1 MAATCSG
8 RSHPSTRAA
17 PTLGKTHH
25 AKFVHVSSAA
35 VTCHAALC
43 QAALAWY
50 TLVDTQQGTSVL
62 QVHREP
68 PSTHQAAQWPDHSW
82 CSQNEEVRLQACGM
96 PHSFPGQSFRCTW
109 AAVKLCQH
117 ASQARE
123 QSACRLQ
130 VSPMGNGSGCVWL
143 PNQGTCRTGSERR
156 YANGGSETQGMFYAA
171 WCSWLVQVQ
180 ALQFEW
186 AWQHPMVSIAVREA
200 ASKMSQ
206 QAQRGVQ
213 GKVRQ
218 PVLLKCSTA

>member
-1 MAATCSG
+1 MQAKRVSNLPAGCRFRPWEMVLVVYG
-8 RSHPSTRAA
+8 F
-17 PTLGKTHH
+17 PTKVPAGQ
-25 AKFVHVSSAA
+25 AVS
-35 VTCHAALC
+35 C
-43 QAALAWY
+43 
-50 TLVDTQQGTSVL
+50 D
-62 QVHREP
+62 
-68 PSTHQAAQWPDHSW
+68 
-82 CSQNEEVRLQACGM
+82 
-96 PHSFPGQSFRCTW
+96 
-109 AAVKLCQH
+109 
-117 ASQARE
+117 
-123 QSACRLQ
+123 
-130 VSPMGNGSGCVWL
+130 
-143 PNQGTCRTGSERR
+143 